1 MKLNKTKLHN
11 IQKTM
16 RKHTVL
22 GMTTLAL
29 LSGGVAT
36 SVVTIIPAATGLMTN
51 IVKAADV
58 QAPDFLPA
66 PQRLVIDP
74 NTTSGVKVISS
85 SNGTV
90 GAIHQGANGSGA
102 TAAANELWG
111 AGIIDGLNDSNGAF
125 MFRANGQNATLSIQ
139 YPHAATID
147 GQAVNINITFKNF
160 VRNANEYDGS
170 QGLVVATDAT
180 NLASLY
186 NTNVE
191 MQISFTDDAGNIVS
205 LSNSNKGSVYL
216 TFGSLDA
223 MTSNGPV
230 VRHEFADTNDANHA
244 YLNKTSPNTYNP
256 LTGSNDISGHTGAFY
271 SMGASVGSDD
281 RDDVQ
286 DWGWKRGVTFDTN
299 TDTPTYY
306 VGTTG
311 TAGLTGQ
318 DGVDGD
324 PGADAHFLA
333 SYNHLMLSS
342 STSIPVAPRVDV
354 PAPTKQVLN
363 GGKDIN
369 GGTTTPN
376 QEWDFR
382 VNQNLP
388 KQPYEAYSYDNF
400 KIEDDVPDSAVIQKS
415 GVKVVDENG
424 NDVSSNF
431 DVSYNGNDITANAH
445 TDFIS
450 NYANQ
455 GHTYTLVIPTLVN
468 IADQTKTA
476 ADLKTD
482 NVATSTV
489 NDKPQTSNHVVV
501 SPKFNTPAVKK
512 SVSVDAGKSWVT
524 DANLTGHDSDYTYK
538 VDYTL
543 SDHVE
548 YATLQLRDYVEDLQS
563 VGGVKIV
570 DAAGNDITGDFTIT
584 GLPAAGS
591 NTDGKKA
598 QATITATA
606 KDPSKYTR
614 VGGQISMILS
624 GVTLK
629 GDGAQDDMNYYDS
642 SDKLIHIPNIAD
654 MYWKD
659 TTPSS
664 DEPDTLKSNTTR
676 VTPPNPVNPE
686 NPKDPKTPVVTK
698 QVSVDGGKTW
708 TDPTTETPAQ
718 LSTHDQTYTWMTN
731 FNITN
736 YFNFDGAGSL
746 TLTDHFENLQKY
758 DNVKIMQGADSN
770 GQGGVDITDKFDIS
784 EKDTSATGKDI
795 IAAVKAANADDFDD
809 IGGTK
814 DASLANVKMI
824 VNGTTVKGATGTQ
837 ELNYLTKDGNVD
849 IPNISTL
856 TEDDKVATDYYARSK
871 DSNKAWVRLPRVNP
885 MIDKYV
891 EDDGDSALVNAQ
903 DSDVL
908 NNEAA
913 ASSSSSSAKS
923 DSSASSSS
931 TATNTTDSSSSSTS
945 SSSSSSSNDDDTLT
959 INDAIDG
966 ANTVLTRLDNM
977 AVPYPDSV
985 ENSSDNLVAVA
996 ADRTSTANDIKKAA
1010 DALNDAIDAAIKDGS
1025 LKTASN

>member
-1 MKLNKTKLHN
+1 MKLNKTKLNN

-22 GMTTLAL
+22 GMTALAL
-29 LSGGVAT
+29 ASSGVGVIAT
-36 SVVTIIPAATGLMTN
+36 QVVPGSLLGNLLAIKPNTAHADTKTIDTGHNGIQAVVNQLTGTVRFTNLQSADDVDWVKSRVITN
-51 IVKAADV
+51 INATTGATLWNGQTISV
-58 QAPDFLPA
+58 
-66 PQRLVIDP
+66 
-74 NTTSGVKVISS
+74 NHTSGNAYIGALVGGSTDPSVFTAGSGKPGDLSSDDTFSFGDGGFYLIPTWVGDMDTPTGITSGPIAQHAVIS
-85 SNGTV
+85 T
-90 GAIHQGANGSGA
+90 ANG
-102 TAAANELWG
+102 N
-111 AGIIDGLNDSNGAF
+111 NDFGPVNG
-125 MFRANGQNATLSIQ
+125 
-139 YPHAATID
+139 P
-147 GQAVNINITFKNF
+147 
-160 VRNANEYDGS
+160 DGS
-170 QGLVVATDAT
+170 QDGNTGSKDAT
-180 NLASLY
+180 VYWYDWSQ
-186 NTNVE
+186 T
-191 MQISFTDDAGNIVS
+191 VS
-205 LSNSNKGSVYL
+205 I
-216 TFGSLDA
+216 
-223 MTSNGPV
+223 
-230 VRHEFADTNDANHA
+230 HA
-244 YLNKTSPNTYNP
+244 YVAANP
-256 LTGSNDISGHTGAFY
+256 DIGTNITIFGYRPDKAP
-271 SMGASVGSDD
+271 
-281 RDDVQ
+281 Q
-286 DWGWKRGVTFDTN
+286 ITFDQ
-299 TDTPTYY
+299 PK
-306 VGTTG
+306 
-311 TAGLTGQ
+311 
-318 DGVDGD
+318 
-324 PGADAHFLA
+324 P
-333 SYNHLMLSS
+333 
-342 STSIPVAPRVDV
+342 PV
-354 PAPTKQVLN
+354 PTKTVSN

-376 QEWDFR
+376 QEWDFS
-382 VNQNLP
+382 VNQTLP
-388 KQPYEAYSYDNF
+388 
-400 KIEDDVPDSAVIQKS
+400 SAVQDGAHYDSMHFEDNVPATAKIISS
-415 GVKVVDENG
+415 GVKVVDEAG
-424 NDVSSNF
+424 NDVTGNF
-431 DVSYNGNDITANAH
+431 DINVSGQKVTADAH
-445 TDFIS
+445 SDWMSGGS
-450 NYANQ
+450 NL
-455 GHTYTLVIPTLVN
+455 GHTYSLKIPTMVN
-468 IADQTKTA
+468 IDDQTKTA

-489 NDKPQTSNHVVV
+489 NDKSQTSNHVVV

-524 DANLTGHDSDYTYK
+524 DANLKGHDSDYTYK

-584 GLPAAGS
+584 GLPAAGA
-591 NTDGKKA
+591 NTDGKKT

-606 KDPSKYTR
+606 KDPSKYRR

-659 TTPSS
+659 TTP
-664 DEPDTLKSNTTR
+664 DPKEPDTLKSNTTR

-708 TDPTTETPAQ
+708 TDPTKETPAQ

-758 DNVKIMQGADSN
+758 DNVKIMQGADAQ
-770 GQGGVDITDKFDIS
+770 GQGGIDITDKFNIS

-795 IAAVKAANADDFDD
+795 IAAVKAENANDFDD

-891 EDDGDSALVNAQ
+891 EDDGDSALVNAKE
-903 DSDVL
+903 SDVL

-913 ASSSSSSAKS
+913 SSSSSSSSSSSAKS
-923 DSSASSSS
+923 DSSAKSSS
-931 TATNTTDSSSSSTS
+931 TETNTTDSSSSSSSSTS
-945 SSSSSSSNDDDTLT
+945 SSSSSSSNDDTLT

-966 ANTVLTRLDNM
+966 ANKVLTRLDNM

-985 ENSSDNLVAVA
+985 EKASDNLVNVA
-996 ADRTSTANDIKKAA
+996 ADRTSTASDIKKAA

-1025 LKTASN
+1025 LKTASK